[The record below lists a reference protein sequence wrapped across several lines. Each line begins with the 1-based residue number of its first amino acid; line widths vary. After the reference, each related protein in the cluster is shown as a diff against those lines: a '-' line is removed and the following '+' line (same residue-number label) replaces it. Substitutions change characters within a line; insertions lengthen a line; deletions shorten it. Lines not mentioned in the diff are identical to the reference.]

1 LRILF
6 SFALTLLLSLPGAH
20 LPAHGQKTA
29 PVSLLEDQQF
39 FHVLSEHIAGADRE
53 IVVSMFLFRT
63 RPYPSNRAHMILK
76 DLVAAHKR
84 GVRVQVLL
92 ERTARD
98 NDFLNQENVATSDQL
113 RQGGVLVSFDSL
125 DTTTHTKA
133 IVIDRRFVF
142 IGSHNLTHSA
152 LFHNHELSVLID
164 NPDLAKDVLRYLR
177 TLED

>member
-1 LRILF
+1 
-6 SFALTLLLSLPGAH
+6 
-20 LPAHGQKTA
+20 
-29 PVSLLEDQQF
+29 
-39 FHVLSEHIAGADRE
+39 
-53 IVVSMFLFRT
+53 
-63 RPYPSNRAHMILK
+63 MILK

-98 NDFLNQENVATSDQL
+98 DDFLNQENVATSDQL